1 MRKNR
6 ENQLPLSP
14 SWPDHRLAREL
25 ESISE
30 ILDQNPSISD
40 LVLHDLCDKVSSKN
54 GARGM
59 TAEQVLR
66 CALIKQTHQ
75 FSYQKLAFHLADS
88 QSFRIFCRLPYG
100 FTPSKSTLQ
109 ENISRIEA
117 STWQALNRVLVSWA
131 GEKGLEKGRKIRV
144 DATGVQSNIRYPLDS
159 HLLYDSIRVVT
170 RLLKRLNQSGVPL
183 FCGSLP
189 RRAKKRCL
197 NIRNSRGEKRKK
209 HYRDLLKI
217 AGRTLGYGT
226 RALEQAQQWQDPISQ
241 VLAEG
246 LVHYLDLMGRVIQ
259 QTQRRV
265 ILGQKVPATEKIV
278 SIFEEHTDIIERGS
292 RESLFGHKLY
302 LTVGKSSL
310 ILDAVLMKGNPADS
324 QQLEPLLERQCDLYG
339 RYPRQASFDGGFASS
354 DNLKWAKKQ
363 GVKDVAFAK
372 KCGLKIEDMVRSS
385 WVYKQLRRFRAG
397 IEGCISTAKRV
408 FGLTRCLW
416 KGWSHFQRYVHLSVV
431 SYNLVVLAR
440 LLV

>member
-25 ESISE
+25 ESISK

-54 GARGM
+54 GARNM
-59 TAEQVLR
+59 TGEQVLR

-75 FSYQKLAFHLADS
+75 FSYEKLAFHLIDS
-88 QSFRIFCRLPYG
+88 QSFRTSCRLPYG

-117 STWQALNRVLVSWA
+117 STWQAVNRVLLNWA
-131 GEKGLEKGRKIRV
+131 DKKGLEKGRKIRV

-159 HLLYDSIRVVT
+159 QLLYDSIRGVT
-170 RLLKRLNQSGVPL
+170 CLLKRLNQQEFLSFVDH
-183 FCGSLP
+183 C

-217 AGRTLGYGT
+217 ARRT
-226 RALEQAQQWQDPISQ
+226 
-241 VLAEG
+241 
-246 LVHYLDLMGRVIQ
+246 
-259 QTQRRV
+259 
-265 ILGQKVPATEKIV
+265 LGQKVPATEKIV

-324 QQLEPLLERQCDLYG
+324 QQVKPLLQHQCRQYG

-397 IEGCISTAKRV
+397 IEGCISTAKWV

>member
-14 SWPDHRLAREL
+14 SWPDHCLAREL
-25 ESISE
+25 EAISE

-75 FSYQKLAFHLADS
+75 FSYEKLAFHLADS
-88 QSFRIFCRLPYG
+88 QSFRTFCRLPWGY
-100 FTPSKSTLQ
+100 TPSKTVLQ
-109 ENISRIEA
+109 ENISKIGEC
-117 STWQALNRVLVSWA
+117 SWQEVNRVLVSWA
-131 GEKGLEKGRKIRV
+131 DRKGLERGRKIRV
-144 DATGVQSNIRYPLDS
+144 DATTVESDIHYPTDS
-159 HLLYDSIRVVT
+159 QLLYDAIRVLT
-170 RLLKRLNQSGVPL
+170 RFLKRVGQRESVS
-183 FCGSLP
+183 FVDHT
-189 RRAKKRCL
+189 RRAKRRCL
-197 NIRNSRGEKRKK
+197 NIRNSRGEKRKQ
-209 HYRDLLKI
+209 HYRDLLKV
-217 AGRTLGYGT
+217 AGKTQGYASG
-226 RALEQAQQWQDPISQ
+226 ALEQAEQWRDPISQ
-241 VLAEG
+241 ALAGE
-246 LVHYLDLMGRVIQ
+246 LAHYLDLMGRVIQ

-265 ILGQKVPATEKIV
+265 LQGEKVPAREKIV
-278 SIFEEHTDIIERGS
+278 SIFEEHTDIIEKGA
-292 RESLFGHKLY
+292 RESIFGHKLY

-310 ILDAVLMKGNPADS
+310 ILDALLIEGNPADS
-324 QQLEPLLERQCDLYG
+324 QQVEPLLERQCDLYG
-339 RYPRQASFDGGFASS
+339 RYPRQASFDGGFASA
-354 DNLKWAKKQ
+354 DNLKWAKGQ
-363 GVKDVAFAK
+363 GVRDVAFAK
-372 KCGLKIEDMVRSS
+372 KCGLSIEDMVRSS

-416 KGWSHFQRYVHLSVV
+416 KGWAHFQRYVHLSVV

-440 LLV
+440 LLL

>member
-25 ESISE
+25 ESISK
-30 ILDQNPSISD
+30 ILDRNPSISD
-40 LVLHDLCDKVSSKN
+40 LVLHDLCDKVSSQN

-117 STWQALNRVLVSWA
+117 STWQALNRVLVRWA
-131 GEKGLEKGRKIRV
+131 DEKGLEKGRKIRV

-159 HLLYDSIRVVT
+159 QLLYDSIRVVA
-170 RLLKRLNQSGVPL
+170 RLLKRLNPSE
-183 FCGSLP
+183 SLSFVDHS

-217 AGRTLGYGT
+217 ARRTLGYGT
-226 RALEQAQQWQDPISQ
+226 RALEQDPISP

-246 LVHYLDLMGRVIQ
+246 LAHHLDLMGRVIQ

-278 SIFEEHTDIIERGS
+278 SIFEEHTDIIEKGA

-302 LTVGKSSL
+302 LSVGKSSL
-310 ILDAVLMKGNPADS
+310 ILDAVVMKGNPADS
-324 QQLEPLLERQCDLYG
+324 QQLKPLLERQCDLYG

-416 KGWSHFQRYVHLSVV
+416 KGGSHFQRYVHLSVL

>member
-6 ENQLPLSP
+6 ENQLPLPP

-25 ESISE
+25 EVISK

-75 FSYQKLAFHLADS
+75 FSYEKLAFHLADS
-88 QSFRIFCRLPYG
+88 QSFRTFCRLPYG
-100 FTPSKSTLQ
+100 FTPRKSALQ
-109 ENISRIEA
+109 ENISKIQDT
-117 STWQALNRVLVSWA
+117 SWQEMNRVLVGWA
-131 GEKGLEKGRKIRV
+131 DQEGLEKGRKIRV
-144 DATGVQSNIRYPLDS
+144 DATGVESNIHYPRDS
-159 HLLYDSIRVVT
+159 QLLVDAIRVLT
-170 RLLKRLNQSGVPL
+170 RLLKRLSRRESV
-183 FCGSLP
+183 SLVDHS
-189 RRAKKRCL
+189 RRAKRRCL
-197 NIRNSRGEKRKK
+197 NILNSRGQKRKK
-209 HYRDLLKI
+209 HYQDLLKV
-217 AGRTLGYGT
+217 ARNTHSYVQ
-226 RALEQAQQWQDPISQ
+226 RVLEQAEDWQDPISQ
-241 VLAEG
+241 VLAQA
-246 LVHYLDLMGRVIQ
+246 LAHYQNLLEQVIQ
-259 QTQRRV
+259 QTERRV
-265 ILGQKVPATEKIV
+265 LHGEKVPAGEKVV
-278 SIFEEHTDIIERGS
+278 SIFEEHTDILEKGA
-292 RESLFGHKLY
+292 RESLFGHKLF

-310 ILDAVLMKGNPADS
+310 ILDALLLRGNPADS
-324 QQLEPLLERQCDLYG
+324 QQVKPLLERQCDLYG

-354 DNLKWAKKQ
+354 DNLQWAKGQ

-372 KCGLKIEDMVRSS
+372 KCGLTIENMVRSS
-385 WVYKQLRRFRAG
+385 WVYQQLRRFRAG

-416 KGWSHFQRYVHLSVV
+416 KGWAHFQRYVHLSVL

-440 LLV
+440 LLR